1 MWGCRT
7 RHLRDHPE
15 RSRSLPRR
23 VANRVFWLLVTV
35 SALMLVVGVPVLHA
49 QSKATLNRAY
59 IQQIRDLRALVENGS
74 IELSVSVSSDEVQR
88 QLFASVMDE
97 SYGQFLHSAAVLS
110 IAAGAI
116 LAIAF
121 YVRYQISAGDENSRS

>member
-1 MWGCRT
+1 M
-7 RHLRDHPE
+7 
-15 RSRSLPRR
+15 PRR

>member
-1 MWGCRT
+1 
-7 RHLRDHPE
+7 
-15 RSRSLPRR
+15 
-23 VANRVFWLLVTV
+23 VFWLLVTV

-74 IELSVSVSSDEVQR
+74 IELSAATSSDEVQR
-88 QLFASVMDE
+88 RLHAPVMDE
-97 SYGQFLHSAAVLS
+97 TYGQFLWSAAVLAIGS
-110 IAAGAI
+110 GLI

-121 YVRYQISAGDENSRS
+121 YVRYQITATDEAASG